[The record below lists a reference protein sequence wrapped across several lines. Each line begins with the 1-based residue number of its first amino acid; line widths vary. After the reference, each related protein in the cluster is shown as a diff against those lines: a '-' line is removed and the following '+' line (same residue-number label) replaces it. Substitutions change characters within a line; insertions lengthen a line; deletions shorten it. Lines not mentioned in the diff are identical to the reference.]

1 MNGLLAGT
9 IFNGN
14 VINNRFA
21 TQTLNDIE
29 LLLSNNI
36 CDETTTYIEKRV
48 ILGYN
53 YGEISNILN
62 FTHYITLND
71 ARLSDYRQ
79 QYAFV
84 LPIETSL
91 ILQDES
97 QCGTQ
102 VEINGTMAVKLA
114 DTSVNDCRN
123 GGQKILEVETDGDVY
138 YSIFKTDINGTGYPL
153 NLCVNSGILWQ
164 IPIKI
169 YGIYSQSKSQNLFSY
184 QMKSKYFR
192 GEGNLIDTNFK
203 SQVAIETD
211 GEEEQFEDTKG
222 YGTTGK
228 FVPENNFSYPVFIV
242 GEDDTN
248 VRALSPVYDYSNV
261 LALVKFGI
269 LERKEVE
276 ETVDET
282 TGETTYN
289 VLEPTK
295 EYKFGIAV
303 KKGHFYLDN
312 YKYTL
317 RGVCKVD
324 EVNTIDVREE
334 TLLRPEQ
341 FIFATI
347 TENVYKILKSKF
359 VFAGTILS
367 GFLKQVINNTE
378 ITAVDYTGLRHICGI
393 KTEDLKN
400 AETEWYT
407 YIWNANMPK
416 DESGNPYTANA
427 ENGGIVY
434 DLDDNSNPAY
444 YDYLEFTYEKNQT
457 IEPMVCAVGT
467 TLGFKFLGWTE
478 NQPNRNGP
486 FVIFSGDNLK
496 ATDSRVYFGNWDIP

>member
-1 MNGLLAGT
+1 M
-9 IFNGN
+9 
-14 VINNRFA
+14 
-21 TQTLNDIE
+21 
-29 LLLSNNI
+29 
-36 CDETTTYIEKRV
+36 
-48 ILGYN
+48 
-53 YGEISNILN
+53 EI
-62 FTHYITLND
+62 D
-71 ARLSDYRQ
+71 
-79 QYAFV
+79 
-84 LPIETSL
+84 
-91 ILQDES
+91 
-97 QCGTQ
+97 
-102 VEINGTMAVKLA
+102 GTMAVKLA

-153 NLCVNSGILWQ
+153 NLCENSGILWQ
-164 IPIKI
+164 IPNRI
-169 YGIYSQSKSQNLFSY
+169 YGIYSQSQSQNLFSY

-367 GFLKQVINNTE
+367 GILKQAINNTE

-434 DLDDNSNPAY
+434 GLDDNSNPAY

-467 TLGFKFLGWTE
+467 TLDTLGFAFLGWTE

-486 FVIFSGDNLK
+486 FVNFSGDNLK
-496 ATDSRVYFGNWDIP
+496 ATESKKSKIYFGNWKIPSQEETVIL